1 MTISSMA
8 EDFGTFGRDIK
19 CRAAFFG
26 TYNTTIQSNE
36 LDLFSIEALWD
47 QVGILWTVAILAHH
61 IRVYFFDIMNSEK
74 MTLHFIFHLR
84 VMYNKV
90 GIVPDP
96 VRIGGLSACTQFQ
109 IR

>member
-36 LDLFSIEALWD
+36 LDLFSIEAL
-47 QVGILWTVAILAHH
+47 
-61 IRVYFFDIMNSEK
+61 
-74 MTLHFIFHLR
+74 
-84 VMYNKV
+84 
-90 GIVPDP
+90 
-96 VRIGGLSACTQFQ
+96 
-109 IR
+109 